1 MKRDLLLLAVM
12 FVASLFF
19 SARSKAQFHCDQD
32 TIDLGIC
39 DTLYVEIF
47 DCDHIYD
54 ATGGYDSVRVA
65 VYVTHDSNT
74 FWWEGGQRWVQD
86 SISGLVVPLK
96 FWKVG
101 CADSVV
107 LPTWGYWNNK
117 RANRMSGSFNRS
129 IFRDLVDCHTGDTIY
144 NRYTDMMMESM
155 EEDPWSIGMWFKGDS
170 AFFKMLAPGYG
181 KWWEGRRVLL
191 YTMTFLVYMGD
202 NCDST
207 AICLDSTLWP
217 PSIHLSFTRYDAVN
231 YVPRHFLPVKD
242 TIYSTCGDC
251 NGDGVINS
259 ADVVCLRSYLFI
271 GGPRPGPLCKADAN
285 ADGRVNIADAVYLIN
300 YLFVGGP
307 PPSRCCAGGKI
318 KIDSPQIRR
327 TPQKLHQAPKDL
339 K

>member
-1 MKRDLLLLAVM
+1 MKRHLLLLAGM

-19 SARSKAQFHCDQD
+19 SAQSRAQVHCDQD

-39 DTLYVEIF
+39 DTIYVETF

-54 ATGGYDSVRVA
+54 GTGGYDSVRVA

-74 FWWEGGQRWVQD
+74 FWWEFGQTWWQD
-86 SISGLVVPLK
+86 SIGFFVVPLK
-96 FWKVG
+96 FWKEG

-107 LPTWGYWNNK
+107 LPTWGNWNNK
-117 RANRMSGSFNRS
+117 VTNPASHPFKRS

-144 NRYTDMMMESM
+144 NRYTDMMMEW
-155 EEDPWSIGMWFKGDS
+155 EDQWSTGMWFKGDS
-170 AFFKMLAPGYG
+170 AFFKMVAPGYG
-181 KWWEGRRVLL
+181 KWWEGKRVLL

-217 PSIHLSFTRYDAVN
+217 PGGRLAFTRYDAYN
-231 YVPRHFLPVKD
+231 YVPRHFLPVCD

-285 ADGRVNIADAVYLIN
+285 ADDKVNLADAVYLIN
-300 YLFVGGP
+300 YLFIGGP
-307 PPSRCCAGGKI
+307 PPSPCCAGQKI
-318 KIDSPQIRR
+318 KSHLPQPRSV
-327 TPQKLHQAPKDL
+327 PEKLHKVSEE
-339 K
+339 

>member
-19 SARSKAQFHCDQD
+19 SAQSRAQFHCDQD

-39 DTLYVEIF
+39 DTIYVETF
-47 DCDHIYD
+47 DCDHIYE
-54 ATGGYDSVRVA
+54 ATAGYDSVRVA

-74 FWWEGGQRWVQD
+74 FWWEGGQRWNQD
-86 SISGLVVPLK
+86 SIAGFVVPLK

-107 LPTWGYWNNK
+107 FPTWGYWNNNSPYRHASLYFK
-117 RANRMSGSFNRS
+117 RS

-144 NRYTDMMMESM
+144 NRYADMMMEW
-155 EEDPWSIGMWFKGDS
+155 EDPWSGHMWGKGDS
-170 AFFKMLAPGYG
+170 AFFSLISPGRG
-181 KWWEGRRVLL
+181 KWWEGKRVLL
-191 YTMTFLVYMGD
+191 YTMTFLVYMGTD
-202 NCDST
+202 CKST
-207 AICLDSTLWP
+207 AICLDSTFWP
-217 PSIHLSFTRYDAVN
+217 PASNLAFIRYDAVN
-231 YVPRHFLPVKD
+231 YVPRHFLPVCD
-242 TIYSTCGDC
+242 TIYIMCGDC
-251 NGDGVINS
+251 NGDGAINS

-285 ADGRVNIADAVYLIN
+285 ADGRVNIADAAYLIN
-300 YLFVGGP
+300 YLFIGGP
-307 PPSRCCAGGKI
+307 PPSPCCEGGKI